1 MVDDTDSLYGAQR
14 RICRAY
20 PEFLLPLSFVALHAL
35 AIAVS
40 GDKAWL
46 ASLLFLILAP
56 LLAASACFYRARRGA
71 FADGWIALGV
81 AMLLWAGG
89 MVGNLIAGFLLD
101 SWSGAAGVSMLFF
114 ILYGVPI
121 IFIVAT
127 PDHETWQI
135 RLIDGALAVALG
147 YLFFRHTFAFATLA
161 DTSDAN
167 LLALR
172 LMFDIE
178 NMFIALFAAIRFLA
192 SAEPDRLVFFR
203 SLMIFACVYLATAAF
218 INHLYSDVYYGSA
231 SDLVIG
237 MPFISLAG
245 LAVGRRMPGKGSLRT
260 SQVFP
265 HVVQAGAPLMLPATL
280 LVVSASLVRID
291 PVHAVAGCAIAILG
305 YGLRT
310 ILVQLRSLDTQTRL
324 DRLSRIDPLTGLAN
338 RRQFDESLRREWD
351 RAARTGAGMA
361 LLMIDVDHFKML
373 NDEFGHPVGDER
385 LRAIAKAL
393 AGCATHDSILV
404 VRYGGEEF
412 AAILPAATPVQA
424 MDFAETMRNA
434 VERLSLPSPAVGGRV
449 TVSIGVGHVG
459 RPNGGGATALI
470 ADADA
475 ALYRAKRGGRNRSAI
490 FAAVPG

>member
-1 MVDDTDSLYGAQR
+1 MFGTQR
-14 RICRAY
+14 RIWRRY
-20 PEFLLPLSFVALHAL
+20 REILVPLSFVALHAL
-35 AIAVS
+35 AIACS

-46 ASLLFLILAP
+46 VSLLFLIFAP
-56 LLAASACFYRARRGA
+56 LLASSACFYRARRDTY
-71 FADGWIALGV
+71 ADGWAALGA

-89 MVGNLIAGFLLD
+89 MAGNLVAGFVLD
-101 SWSGAAGVSMLFF
+101 SWSGAAGISMLLF

-127 PDHETWQI
+127 PDHETWQV
-135 RLIDGALAVALG
+135 RLIDGVLAAVLG
-147 YLFFRHTFAFATLA
+147 YLFFRHTFAFATMA
-161 DTSDAN
+161 DTSYAN

-192 SAEPDRLVFFR
+192 SAEPDRLSFFR
-203 SLMIFACVYLATAAF
+203 SLTIFACVYLVTAAF

-237 MPFISLAG
+237 IPFILLAG
-245 LAVGRRMPGKGSLRT
+245 LVSVHRMPGKGRART
-260 SQVFP
+260 SPTFP

-310 ILVQLRSLDTQTRL
+310 ILVQLRSIDTQARL
-324 DRLSRIDPLTGLAN
+324 DRLSRVDPLTGLAN

-351 RAARTGAGMA
+351 RASRTGASMA

-385 LRAIAKAL
+385 LRAVAKAL
-393 AGCATHDSILV
+393 AGCATHDFSLV
-404 VRYGGEEF
+404 ARYGGEEF

-424 MDFAETMRNA
+424 MDLAERMRNA
-434 VERLSLPSPAVGGRV
+434 VERLALPSPAAGGRV
-449 TVSIGVGHVG
+449 TVSIGIGHVC
-459 RPNGGGATALI
+459 PIDGGGAAALI

-475 ALYRAKRGGRNRSAI
+475 ALYQAKRGGRNRSAVCE
-490 FAAVPG
+490 AMPE